1 METKNRKFITIYC
14 NGKKYKIILV
24 IDLDKL
30 EIGKSKK
37 VKIKDQVLTIRKV
50 DNNLIKL
57 SGKIIKK

>member
-1 METKNRKFITIYC
+1 METKNRKFITI